1 MDLANPERP
10 ELQCTPL
17 MSEIQIWRRNK
28 RKHIIVSQGGVMIAK
43 ITLYLKVQL
52 LSISKKIVIFTYNVN
67 VPNRQSQLIGEDPDT
82 GKD

>member
-17 MSEIQIWRRNK
+17 MFEIQIWRRNK
-28 RKHIIVSQGGVMIAK
+28 RKHIVSQGGIMTAK
-43 ITLYLKVQL
+43 ITLYLKVLL
-52 LSISKKIVIFTYNVN
+52 LSISKKIVIFIYNVN
-67 VPNRQSQLIGEDPDT
+67 VPNRQSQLIGKDPDA